1 MTNYHSLIF
10 ILSRKIIAPY
20 LESGAC
26 IYNLRSYWCHIMS
39 YKVNLLPFLSFV
51 ELTYDNMLE
60 VQVYIFELLIDEDV
74 RTNNN

>member
-1 MTNYHSLIF
+1 
-10 ILSRKIIAPY
+10 
-20 LESGAC
+20 
-26 IYNLRSYWCHIMS
+26 MS

>member
-1 MTNYHSLIF
+1 MTNDHSLIF
-10 ILSRKIIAPY
+10 ILSSRIIAPY

-26 IYNLRSYWCHIMS
+26 TCNLRSYWCHIMS